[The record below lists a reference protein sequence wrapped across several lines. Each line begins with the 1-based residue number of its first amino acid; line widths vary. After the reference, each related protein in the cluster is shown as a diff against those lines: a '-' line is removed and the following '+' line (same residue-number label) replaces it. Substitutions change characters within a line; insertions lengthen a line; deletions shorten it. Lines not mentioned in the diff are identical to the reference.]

1 MARAQLGEDFDVHGG
16 GLDLIFPHHENERA
30 QSEAAGERF
39 ARVWMHNGMLRLT
52 GEKMSKS
59 LGNIDGLAEALER
72 VGRETL
78 LVFFAQAHYRSPV
91 DYSDA
96 DARAGVARP
105 PTGLR
110 EALRNARRYAAA
122 AGGGSDAA
130 HPRAGATAAFAALRR
145 ATWPTTST
153 RRVRWPSCTASR
165 APSTAPSPAGTPM
178 PAAVGAAADA
188 ARARARRARPRV
200 ARSRRR
206 RPRRRRSRSPTSA
219 PPRARRGDYA
229 RADELRDR
237 IAALG
242 FAVRDTPQGPQVV
255 PLDG

>member
-91 DYSDA
+91 DYSPIDA
-96 DARAGVARP
+96 
-105 PTGLR
+105 
-110 EALRNARRYAAA
+110 
-122 AGGGSDAA
+122 
-130 HPRAGATAAFAALRR
+130 
-145 ATWPTTST
+145 
-153 RRVRWPSCTASR
+153 
-165 APSTAPSPAGTPM
+165 
-178 PAAVGAAADA
+178 
-188 ARARARRARPRV
+188 
-200 ARSRRR
+200 RRR
-206 RPRRRRSRSPTSA
+206 RPPRPRACARRCATRGATRRGRRRERRRPSARRRSGASRAFAAYMADDLDTPRALAELHVLARAINTRGCAGEPTRPPSAAPPTSSCGRSTCSVS
-219 PPRARRGDYA
+219 PRSTRR
-229 RADELRDR
+229 R
-237 IAALG
+237 
-242 FAVRDTPQGPQVV
+242 
-255 PLDG
+255 